1 MLPFVNMSNDPEQ
14 EYFSD
19 GMTDE
24 VLNRLF
30 KIGDLK
36 VTSRTSSMKFK
47 GAKLTAGEIASQLG
61 VTNILEGSVQKSGS
75 RIKITVQLIDATTDT
90 HLWSESYEREFKDV
104 FAIQSEIAQGVAK
117 GLSAKLSAA
126 AINTFGK
133 IPTKNIEAY
142 NLYLKGIFEILKVTP
157 ESTEIGLKMLNQAIE
172 LDPDFALPYLGIAL
186 YYGAVT
192 DFYLAPNIAMPQL
205 KIAAQTA
212 LAKDSTSADAHGQ
225 YGLYDLWYAWD
236 WAKSRNEIV
245 KGIQLEDK
253 KTLSHWFYAWLL
265 SLQGNFVEAIR
276 ESERTVELEP
286 MNSFLGANHAM
297 MYYYHGDFD
306 QALRELDRVRS
317 FDSNQPFEHFTRGQV
332 YSKIGKLEEAIA
344 EQQLAHKLFAAPWSH
359 GRLAYAYA
367 IAGKKQEAIAIL
379 DLLENQSSTVYVASD
394 VVASVYVAL
403 GDFDLAFQF
412 LEKGINERA
421 GWMIW
426 LKVDPIWDPIRKD
439 KRFISILERMNLND

>member
-1 MLPFVNMSNDPEQ
+1 MSNDPEQ

-47 GAKLTAGEIASQLG
+47 GAKLTAKEIANQLG
-61 VTNILEGSVQKSGS
+61 VANILEGSVQKSGN

-104 FAIQSEIAQGVAK
+104 FVIQSEIAQGVAK

-126 AINTFGK
+126 AKNTFSE

-157 ESTEIGLKMLNQAIE
+157 ESTEIGLKMLNQAIA
-172 LDPDFALPYLGIAL
+172 LDPDFALPYLGVAL
-186 YYGAVT
+186 YYGMLT
-192 DFYLAPNIAMPQL
+192 DFLMAPNMAMPQL
-205 KIAAQTA
+205 KFAAQTA
-212 LAKDSTSADAHGQ
+212 MAKDSTSADAHGY

-236 WAKSRNEIV
+236 WAKSRNELV

-265 SLQGNFVEAIR
+265 SSQGNFVEAIR
-276 ESERTVELEP
+276 ETGRTVELEP
-286 MNSFLGANHAM
+286 MNSFLGASHAL
-297 MYYYHGDFD
+297 MYYYHGEFD
-306 QALRELDRVRS
+306 EALRELDRVRS
-317 FDSNQPFEHFTRGQV
+317 FDTNQPFEHFTRGHV
-332 YSKIGKLEEAIA
+332 YSKIGKLEEAIE
-344 EQQLAHKLFAAPWSH
+344 EQQLAHQLFAAPWSH

-367 IAGKKQEAIAIL
+367 MAGKKKEAIAIL
-379 DLLENQSSTVYVASD
+379 DLLEKQSSTVYVASD

-403 GDFDLAFQF
+403 GDYDRAFHF

-426 LKVDPIWDPIRKD
+426 LKVDPIWDPIRKN
-439 KRFISILERMNLND
+439 KRFISILEKMNLNH